1 MEKHFLL
8 SPKIFAGTAIVL
20 IALLLGLALPAYVGA
35 MDYGIGR
42 SMALPAALLL
52 GLLLLYSRIWLL
64 LLILLFRAS
73 GDIIFEST
81 KFSMG
86 SMQIGVGGLI
96 NVFVILIAFLL
107 VVEKPSFLPKK
118 MLSMWI
124 PFLIVAM
131 VGIVIA
137 PVKGDAIR
145 LYLALISYFAIFI
158 SAFYFVR
165 SRDDFK
171 RCVRLI
177 LWSSLL
183 PALYAL
189 VDIALH
195 GGVVGANGDRLQ
207 STFSHPNIFA
217 FYLTLIVALG
227 LYMLKSEAA
236 TLSTQ
241 SRVGLTGYMFLMLI
255 LLMLTQTRSA
265 WVACFLMFC
274 VYGLIFERR
283 YLLYLLLLP
292 LLALLIPGVRD
303 RVLDLGAGNEV
314 VQYAKLNSFAW
325 RVYLWESGFKW
336 MRPAHYLFGYGLD
349 SFQHYSPTFF
359 PLAGKTNFN
368 AHNIYVQWI
377 FELGAL
383 GLLAYLWLYG
393 RLLWVLRKLPSIDK
407 LGGFIAISLVIQYLM
422 VSFSDNMASYLAF
435 NWYFWFVAGSACAV
449 IAADSVAANSG
460 SETKKGRQ
468 QKRGGERGA

>member
-1 MEKHFLL
+1 M
-8 SPKIFAGTAIVL
+8 P
-20 IALLLGLALPAYVGA
+20 
-35 MDYGIGR
+35 
-42 SMALPAALLL
+42 
-52 GLLLLYSRIWLL
+52 
-64 LLILLFRAS
+64 LLI
-73 GDIIFEST
+73 
-81 KFSMG
+81 
-86 SMQIGVGGLI
+86 
-96 NVFVILIAFLL
+96 
-107 VVEKPSFLPKK
+107 
-118 MLSMWI
+118 
-124 PFLIVAM
+124 
-131 VGIVIA
+131 
-137 PVKGDAIR
+137 
-145 LYLALISYFAIFI
+145 
-158 SAFYFVR
+158 
-165 SRDDFK
+165 SR
-171 RCVRLI
+171 CN
-177 LWSSLL
+177 
-183 PALYAL
+183 
-189 VDIALH
+189 
-195 GGVVGANGDRLQ
+195 GGVVGPNGARLQ

-217 FYLTLIVALG
+217 FYLTLIVSLG
-227 LYMLKSEAA
+227 LYMLKGEPA

-241 SRVGLTGYMFLMLI
+241 NRVVLTGYTFLMLV

-283 YLLYLLLLP
+283 YLLYLILLP
-292 LLALLIPGVRD
+292 LLALVIPGVRD

-336 MRPAHYLFGYGLD
+336 MRSANYLFGYGLD

-393 RLLWVLRKLPSIDK
+393 RLLWVLRKMLPKDK
-407 LGGFIAISLVIQYLM
+407 LGGFIVISLVIQYLM

-449 IAADSVAANSG
+449 IAADAKIGNETG
-460 SETKKGRQ
+460 SE
-468 QKRGGERGA
+468 